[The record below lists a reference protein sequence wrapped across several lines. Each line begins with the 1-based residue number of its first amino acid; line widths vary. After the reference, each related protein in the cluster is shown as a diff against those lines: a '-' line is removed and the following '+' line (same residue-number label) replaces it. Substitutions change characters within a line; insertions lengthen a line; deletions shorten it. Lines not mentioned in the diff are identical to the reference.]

1 MVSLASPVPQ
11 ICISPAPAAEPVP
24 EPFSPFD
31 AQFSPS
37 SPSGGEDPYRA
48 SLLSPPPTV
57 SPRFHRQP
65 SPLRPADAAAGKGLE
80 QERFQALLA
89 ATRER
94 NSTAG
99 GKRVADLRKEIA
111 LKAHKSKQME
121 RRAMFLSKL
130 TAPPSPSAT
139 MTPKTPP
146 ESPAIFHFTL
156 PTPGLVSP
164 LAMFEALDEEDGTF
178 PTVQPWV
185 EQVDYRVRNGKQ
197 VNSPRRAVLQPAN
210 SQRLPSLDQI
220 TARLSTQ
227 KQATVTK
234 DEPGSR
240 LPAFL
245 RSGSPPRRSSP
256 ELAKG
261 PAPLAL
267 ARAKPAPKLPP
278 PALDIPP
285 MPVSPSSPV
294 SPNLQITTTVVPR
307 SASSSP
313 TDLTETNLS
322 VLDPRGRKGKDMM
335 SMLRR
340 RMLGPDDSEHG
351 TSGHD
356 ETLRRAKRL
365 SAPAELLK
373 RQRCGFAHPVLS
385 MPGGF

>member
-111 LKAHKSKQME
+111 LKAHKSKQSASQFASQISVDVQFLNLVE

-164 LAMFEALDEEDGTF
+164 LAMFEALDEEDGSF
-178 PTVQPWV
+178 PNVQPWV
-185 EQVDYRVRNGKQ
+185 EQVDYRVRSGKQ
-197 VNSPRRAVLQPAN
+197 INSPSPRRTVLQPAN

-261 PAPLAL
+261 PAPAAL
-267 ARAKPAPKLPP
+267 ARVAKPAPKLPP

-307 SASSSP
+307 
-313 TDLTETNLS
+313 LGF
-322 VLDPRGRKGKDMM
+322 VLAHESHRDEPVC
-335 SMLRR
+335 
-340 RMLGPDDSEHG
+340 LGPPRPQG
-351 TSGHD
+351 QGHD
-356 ETLRRAKRL
+356 VDA
-365 SAPAELLK
+365 APPHAW
-373 RQRCGFAHPVLS
+373 P
-385 MPGGF
+385 